1 MLCVCGWW
9 QVVVFGRSYA
19 VCLYLVVH
27 MLCVCVWLSQCCVFV
42 FGCPY
47 VVCLYLVVPCCV
59 FVLGCPYVVCLYLV
73 VPMFCVCVWLAAGS
87 KN

>member
-47 VVCLYLVVPCCV
+47 VVCLYLVVP
-59 FVLGCPYVVCLYLV
+59 
-73 VPMFCVCVWLAAGS
+73 MFCVCVWLAAGS

>member
-9 QVVVFGRSYA
+9 QVFVFGRSYA

-47 VVCLYLVVPCCV
+47 VVCLYLVVP
-59 FVLGCPYVVCLYLV
+59 
-73 VPMFCVCVWLAAGS
+73 MFCVCVWLAAGS